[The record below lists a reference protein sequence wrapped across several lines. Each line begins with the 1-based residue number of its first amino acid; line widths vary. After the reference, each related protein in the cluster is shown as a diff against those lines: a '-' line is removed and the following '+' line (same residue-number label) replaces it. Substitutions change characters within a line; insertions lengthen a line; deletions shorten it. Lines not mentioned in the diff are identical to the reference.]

1 MKMITA
7 VIQPFMVT
15 KVTHALEGI
24 ESFPGVTIDD
34 VRGFG
39 REKASHEHDEGHRPI
54 DDLVEYVKKVRLQ
67 IVAKDEMVDAIVQ
80 SIVRVAH
87 TGNRG
92 DGKIFISTVEGA
104 LRIRTS
110 ETGDAAV

>member
-7 VIQPFMVT
+7 IIQPFMLT
-15 KVTHALEGI
+15 KVTHALEGL
-24 ESFPGVTIDD
+24 EGFAGVTIDD

-39 REKASHEHDEGHRPI
+39 REKASHEHEDGHRPI

-67 IVAKDEMVDAIVQ
+67 IVARDEMVESIVQ

-92 DGKIFISTVEGA
+92 DGKIFVSLVDDA
-104 LRIRTS
+104 LRIRTG
-110 ETGDAAV
+110 ETGEAAV